1 MAPDAPAD
9 WTSPEGELQ
18 AGIVFA
24 FAQYVGK
31 RARACFERAKER
43 AIMAGI
49 PVATRPPVG
58 YRQREDRR
66 LAPDPDVAP
75 VIREVFERRAAGWG
89 RPRSPSCFR
98 RAE

>member
-1 MAPDAPAD
+1 
-9 WTSPEGELQ
+9 
-18 AGIVFA
+18 
-24 FAQYVGK
+24 
-31 RARACFERAKER
+31 
-43 AIMAGI
+43 MAGI

-98 RAE
+98 RAG